1 MYGYSQKRISIQY
14 LSRANRRLP
23 IYCCTP
29 RKRVRAPIMIAADI
43 NLVISL
49 YCSYATCEW
58 PEFYVNKDTVCSV
71 LFDCFLC
78 EFHENSLLASLI

>member
-58 PEFYVNKDTVCSV
+58 PEFYVNKDMFCSV
-71 LFDCFLC
+71 RLFFVGI
-78 EFHENSLLASLI
+78 S